1 MQRNGPAARA
11 GHTLRAE
18 RTGPTHRGRK
28 DEALLAPGGAPQ
40 VAGRLLARTAAGP
53 RPQVELKGRLGKAP
67 LIRPRRYLRDQD
79 PPRVSEGLASRPIAI
94 RTVAIRLPAR
104 TAGRLLPLLH
114 ERQRPRGIGRVTR
127 L

>member
-40 VAGRLLARTAAGP
+40 VAGRLLARTGAGP

-67 LIRPRRYLRDQD
+67 LIGPRPYLRDQD
-79 PPRVSEGLASRPIAI
+79 PPRAGKGLARRPIPI
-94 RTVAIRLPAR
+94 RTCAMPLPD
-104 TAGRLLPLLH
+104 
-114 ERQRPRGIGRVTR
+114 
-127 L
+127 